1 MTGATTLPD
10 PVRTWAESVIGPLI
24 CLRDTSAAH
33 SSRVWEVTTRPENG
47 RRTTTRPDRDNGQ
60 RFCVKLAASPL
71 AFTRETFAHR
81 HAVSYLG
88 PGRAPRL
95 TATSAQH
102 LALLMT
108 ALPGIPL
115 SDLRTTGPALETAHR
130 KAGALVAQ
138 LHQAGKLT
146 PAAREEAAQALR
158 RTADS
163 AERSVHAA
171 GDRMPPAE
179 REFVLARAAELR
191 TVGRVPLGY
200 IHGHVDEHTLRW
212 SGTREPL
219 ALIGFER
226 ARFAPVVQDFVP
238 LARGPWAGQPRL
250 RTAFFTGY
258 GRHLIPEEKRALFC
272 LTALHTVGGRA
283 ASTGAA
289 GGGCRMTDPEHH
301 MPERQLTPRRAEG
314 AAR

>member
-10 PVRTWAESVIGPLI
+10 PVRAWAESVIGPLT
-24 CLRDTSAAH
+24 CLNDTAAAH
-33 SSRVWEVTTRPENG
+33 SPRVWEVTTRPESG
-47 RRTTTRPDRDNGQ
+47 SGQ

-71 AFTRETFAHR
+71 AFTRETFVHR

-108 ALPGIPL
+108 ALPGTPL
-115 SDLRTTGPALETAHR
+115 NDLRTTGPALETVHR
-130 KAGALVAQ
+130 RAGALVAQ

-158 RTADS
+158 RTADN

-171 GDRMPPAE
+171 GDQMPTTE

-191 TVGRVPLGY
+191 TAGRVPLGY
-200 IHGHVDEHTLRW
+200 IHGNLDEHTLRW

-219 ALIGFER
+219 ALIAFER

-238 LARGPWAGQPRL
+238 LACGPWAEQPRL

-258 GRHLIPEEKRALFC
+258 GRRLIPEEKRALFC
-272 LTALHTVGGRA
+272 LTALHRVAARA
-283 ASTGAA
+283 ASAGAV
-289 GGGCRMTDPEHH
+289 GGGCRMTQLEHRL
-301 MPERQLTPRRAEG
+301 PERQLTSRRAEST
-314 AAR
+314 AR

>member
-10 PVRTWAESVIGPLI
+10 PVRAWAESVIGPLT
-24 CLRDTSAAH
+24 CLGDASAAH
-33 SSRVWEVTTRPENG
+33 PSRVWEVTTRPDSG
-47 RRTTTRPDRDNGQ
+47 R

-108 ALPGIPL
+108 ALPGTPL
-115 SDLRTTGPALETAHR
+115 SDLRATGAALETVHR

-171 GDRMPPAE
+171 GDQMTPAE

-219 ALIGFER
+219 ALIAFER

-238 LARGPWAGQPRL
+238 LACGPWAGQPRL

-258 GRHLIPEEKRALFC
+258 GRRLIPEEKRALLC
-272 LTALHTVGGRA
+272 LTALHTAGGRA
-283 ASTGAA
+283 AGAGA
-289 GGGCRMTDPEHH
+289 VGGGCRMTQLEHH
-301 MPERQLTPRRAEG
+301 LPERQLTPRRAEST
-314 AAR
+314 AR

>member
-10 PVRTWAESVIGPLI
+10 PVRAWAESVIGPLT
-24 CLRDTSAAH
+24 CLHDTSATAH
-33 SSRVWEVTTRPENG
+33 TSRVWEVTTRPEG
-47 RRTTTRPDRDNGQ
+47 GQ
-60 RFCVKLAASPL
+60 RYCVKLAASPL

-108 ALPGIPL
+108 ALPGVPL
-115 SDLRTTGPALETAHR
+115 SALRSTGAALETVHR

-146 PAAREEAAQALR
+146 PAAREEAARALHR
-158 RTADS
+158 AADS

-171 GDRMPPAE
+171 GDQMPPAE

-191 TVGRVPLGY
+191 TLGRVPLGY

-212 SGTREPL
+212 SGTRDPL
-219 ALIGFER
+219 ALTGFER

-238 LARGPWAGQPRL
+238 LACGPWVEQPRL

-258 GRHLIPEEKRALFC
+258 GRRLLPEEKRALLC
-272 LTALHTVGGRA
+272 LTALHRVGGRA
-283 ASTGAA
+283 DGGAGRQRQGLA
-289 GGGCRMTDPEHH
+289 GR
-301 MPERQLTPRRAEG
+301 LTQTPLGE
-314 AAR
+314 AAV

>member
-10 PVRTWAESVIGPLI
+10 PVRAWAESVIGPFT
-24 CLRDTSAAH
+24 CLPDTSAAH
-33 SSRVWEVTTRPENG
+33 ASRVWEVTTRPESGSG
-47 RRTTTRPDRDNGQ
+47 R

-108 ALPGIPL
+108 ALPGTPL
-115 SDLRTTGPALETAHR
+115 SDLRATGAALETVHR

-138 LHQAGKLT
+138 LHQAGKPT

-171 GDRMPPAE
+171 GDQMPPAE
-179 REFVLARAAELR
+179 REFVLARVAELR

-219 ALIGFER
+219 ALIAFER

-238 LARGPWAGQPRL
+238 LACGPWARQPRL

-258 GRHLIPEEKRALFC
+258 GRRLLPEEKRALLC
-272 LTALHTVGGRA
+272 LTALHAVGRTAG
-283 ASTGAA
+283 TGAV
-289 GGGCRMTDPEHH
+289 GGGCRMTQLEHH
-301 MPERQLTPRRAEG
+301 LPERQLTPRRAEST
-314 AAR
+314 AR

>member
-10 PVRTWAESVIGPLI
+10 PVRAWAESVIGPLTY
-24 CLRDTSAAH
+24 LGDTSAGH
-33 SSRVWEVTTRPENG
+33 IPRVWEVM
-47 RRTTTRPDRDNGQ
+47 TRPDTGQ
-60 RFCVKLAASPL
+60 RFCVKLAASPH
-71 AFTRETFAHR
+71 AFARETFAHR

-108 ALPGIPL
+108 AAPGIPL
-115 SDLRTTGPALETAHR
+115 NALRSTGAALESVHR

-138 LHQAGKLT
+138 VHQAGKLT
-146 PAAREEAAQALR
+146 PAAREEASRALL

-163 AERSVHAA
+163 AERVVHAA
-171 GDRMPPAE
+171 GDQMPPAE
-179 REFVLARAAELR
+179 REFALARAAELR

-200 IHGHVDEHTLRW
+200 IHGRVDEHTLRW

-219 ALIGFER
+219 ALTDFDR

-238 LARGPWAGQPRL
+238 LACGPWVERPRL
-250 RTAFFTGY
+250 KTAFFTGY
-258 GRHLIPEEKRALFC
+258 GRRLLPEEKRALFC
-272 LTALHTVGGRA
+272 LTALHSVG
-283 ASTGAA
+283 GAA
-289 GGGCRMTDPEHH
+289 GAEELGREVRELQYHRG
-301 MPERQLTPRRAEG
+301 EG